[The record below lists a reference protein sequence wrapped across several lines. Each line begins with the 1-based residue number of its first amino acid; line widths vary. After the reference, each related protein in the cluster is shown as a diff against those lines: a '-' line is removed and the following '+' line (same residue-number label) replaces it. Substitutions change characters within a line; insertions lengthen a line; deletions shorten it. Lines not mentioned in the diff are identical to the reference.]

1 MKTSSIAVE
10 TSRSTST
17 VYRPPS
23 ISKHQRTGELSSIF
37 EEVSTLTETVFY
49 AGDFNADLLNP
60 DKPPKDGR
68 NLLDLMEIFGLDC
81 LITKATRKTKTSE
94 TLLDLILTSNKKK
107 TLVSDVVDTQIS
119 DHSLVFT
126 ILRSRAP
133 RSRSRKI
140 CVRSFKNFNR
150 DKFIQ
155 DLQMA
160 PFSIVEVFDE
170 VDDKLYAFEQL
181 YYEILNEHAPLKQTI
196 VRGNQVPYMTEQWR
210 KAIRHGNKLWRLFI
224 SDRTDANYDHYK
236 IQRNICISLRRK
248 AIKEHFVKKSS
259 EPENPREFWNA
270 YRPFLHGKT
279 KQVNDIIIKENNV
292 VISDKR
298 EIAEL
303 FNAHFIQIADDVP
316 LMKETGYG

>member
-1 MKTSSIAVE
+1 MELLKLRVALV
-10 TSRSTST
+10 SRLEFL
-17 VYRPPS
+17 RRIIDGQGLHKEPS
-23 ISKHQRTGELSSIF
+23 KFQANVNFPEPHTR
-37 EEVSTLTETVFY
+37 
-49 AGDFNADLLNP
+49 DFNADLLNP
-60 DKPPKDGR
+60 DKSPKDGR

-133 RSRSRKI
+133 RSRSHKI

-181 YYEILNEHAPLKQTI
+181 YYEILNEHAPLSRLLFGATRYHI
-196 VRGNQVPYMTEQWR
+196 WR
-210 KAIRHGNKLWRLFI
+210 
-224 SDRTDANYDHYK
+224 
-236 IQRNICISLRRK
+236 
-248 AIKEHFVKKSS
+248 
-259 EPENPREFWNA
+259 
-270 YRPFLHGKT
+270 
-279 KQVNDIIIKENNV
+279 NNGA
-292 VISDKR
+292 R
-298 EIAEL
+298 
-303 FNAHFIQIADDVP
+303 Q
-316 LMKETGYG
+316 